1 VADDLAIWM
10 YEQHVANVFPERNR
24 RMRLGYSDTAL
35 RTYPLG
41 SPVLSLS
48 LPLTPERYP
57 NAISRAFLDGLL
69 PEEES
74 RRVIAQDLNLNANDT
89 YGLIQ
94 ALGRD
99 CAGALV
105 FQPSDELVPPP
116 ASTTTAELM
125 TDTAIGELIVNLRSA
140 PLGVSRRVRVSLAGA
155 QEKALLTR
163 MPDGSWGLPVDGT
176 PSTHLFKPEIRD
188 YPLSVENEAFC
199 MRFVRHLNLA
209 VPHVET
215 AEYGDR
221 KVLIVERFD
230 RTVSPDGR
238 IERIHQED
246 FCQATGRGPE
256 KKYEENGGPSL
267 RTIAE
272 TIRAVANPD
281 SSRRFLQAL
290 VVNVLVG
297 NGDAH
302 GKNFSL
308 FHHRDGSLELTPLY
322 DVMSTLYYGL
332 DELAMCVDNI
342 RKIDRITGDRL
353 VNEVA
358 SWGMPR
364 ESVIEL
370 VTNLLDAVPDA
381 VAQAAIETP
390 GLPPQIPD
398 LVRSQLANLRV
409 GLNNLK

>member
-1 VADDLAIWM
+1 M
-10 YEQHVANVFPERNR
+10 YGQHVATVFPERNQ
-24 RMRLGYSDTAL
+24 RMRLGYTDTAL
-35 RTYPLG
+35 STYSLG

-74 RRVIAQDLNLNANDT
+74 RRVIAQNLNLNANDT

-105 FQPSDELVPPP
+105 IQSSDEPVPSR
-116 ASTTTAELM
+116 ASTTTAEPM
-125 TDTAIGELIVNLRSA
+125 TDMAISELLVNLRSA
-140 PLGVSRRVRVSLAGA
+140 PLGVSRRVRISLAGA

-163 MPDGSWGLPVDGT
+163 MPDGNWGLPVDGT
-176 PSTHLFKPEIRD
+176 PSTHLLKPEIRD
-188 YPLSVENEAFC
+188 YPISVENEAFC
-199 MRFVRHLNLA
+199 MRFVRHLDLA

-215 AEYGDR
+215 AEYGGR

-238 IERIHQED
+238 VERIHQED
-246 FCQATGRGPE
+246 FCQATGRDPR
-256 KKYEENGGPSL
+256 KKYEEDGGPSL
-267 RTIAE
+267 RAIAK
-272 TIRAVANPD
+272 TIRSVADPA
-281 SSRRFLQAL
+281 SSRRFLQAI

-302 GKNFSL
+302 AKNFSL
-308 FHHRDGSLELTPLY
+308 FHHRDGSLELTPEY

-332 DELAMCVDNI
+332 NELAIYVDNV
-342 RKIDRITGDRL
+342 REIDRVTGDRL
-353 VNEVA
+353 VNELA
-358 SWGMPR
+358 SWGIPR
-364 ESVIEL
+364 ASVIEL

-381 VAQAAIETP
+381 VERAAIETP

-398 LVRSQLANLRV
+398 LVRKQLANLRV
-409 GLNNLK
+409 GLNKLK

>member
-1 VADDLAIWM
+1 MANDLAIWM
-10 YEQHVANVFPERNR
+10 YGQHVATVFSQRNR
-24 RMRLGYSDTAL
+24 RMRLGYTDTAL
-35 RTYPLG
+35 GAYPLG

-105 FQPSDELVPPP
+105 IQPSDELVPPP
-116 ASTTTAELM
+116 ASTTTAEPM
-125 TDTAIGELIVNLRSA
+125 SDTAIGELIVNLRSA
-140 PLGVSRRVRVSLAGA
+140 PLGASRRVRVSLAGA

-176 PSTHLFKPEIRD
+176 PSTHIFKPEIRN

-199 MRFVRHLNLA
+199 MRFVRHLMLA

-215 AEYGDR
+215 AEYGGR

-230 RTVSPDGR
+230 RAVSSDGR
-238 IERIHQED
+238 VDRIHQED
-246 FCQATGRGPE
+246 FCQATGRNPE
-256 KKYEENGGPSL
+256 QKYEDHGGPSL

-272 TIRAVANPD
+272 TIRAVADPG

-308 FHHRDGSLELTPLY
+308 FHNRDGSLGLTPQY

-332 DELAMCVDNI
+332 NDLATYVDKI
-342 RKIDRITGDRL
+342 RRIDRVTGDRL
-353 VNEVA
+353 INEMT
-358 SWGMPR
+358 SWGLPR
-364 ESVIEL
+364 ASVIDL
-370 VTNLLDAVPDA
+370 VTDLLEAVPDA
-381 VAQAAIETP
+381 VALAAVETP
-390 GLPPQIPD
+390 GLPYQIPD
-398 LVRSQLANLRV
+398 LVGKQLANLRV
-409 GLNNLK
+409 GLNTSN